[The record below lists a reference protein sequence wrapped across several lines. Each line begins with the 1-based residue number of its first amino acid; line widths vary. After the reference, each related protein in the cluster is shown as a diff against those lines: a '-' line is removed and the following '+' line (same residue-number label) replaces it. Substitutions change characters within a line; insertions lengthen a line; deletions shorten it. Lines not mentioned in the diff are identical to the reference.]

1 MSKPRVR
8 EVFATMAWFIWSHR
22 NKSRLQ
28 EKSAP
33 LSGIR
38 EAVCN
43 FLQLFS
49 SCREHSGST
58 KVVRRRTW
66 QPLNPGEYKTNFDG
80 AMFNECNEV
89 GVGIVVRDSKGLV
102 VIAMAKKKKR
112 KKKNLI
118 QWNVWSCWQQGVL
131 CSSQR
136 KSGYNIPT
144 LKVTRKRLSMGCKGL
159 ACTSHLWG
167 IWLETLYFLL
177 ALCGI
182 FLLLTLLGKVM
193 L

>member
-43 FLQLFS
+43 FLQLFNS
-49 SCREHSGST
+49 FREHSGST
-58 KVVRRRTW
+58 KVVSRRTW

-89 GVGIVVRDSKGLV
+89 GVGIVVRDSKSLV
-102 VIAMAKKKKR
+102 VVAMAKKKKKKTSFSGMFGAVGSKACYALR
-112 KKKNLI
+112 KGN
-118 QWNVWSCWQQGVL
+118 
-131 CSSQR
+131 R
-136 KSGYNIPT
+136 
-144 LKVTRKRLSMGCKGL
+144 VTTVPL
-159 ACTSHLWG
+159 
-167 IWLETLYFLL
+167 
-177 ALCGI
+177 
-182 FLLLTLLGKVM
+182 
-193 L
+193 

>member
-1 MSKPRVR
+1 MGYRLPVGKSIRSITGFIPRLGGYNHVETESSC
-8 EVFATMAWFIWSHR
+8 EVFATKAWFIWSHR

-43 FLQLFS
+43 FLQLFNS
-49 SCREHSGST
+49 FREHSGST

-102 VIAMAKKKKR
+102 VVAMAEKIKKKTSFSGMFGAVGSKACYALR
-112 KKKNLI
+112 KGN
-118 QWNVWSCWQQGVL
+118 
-131 CSSQR
+131 R
-136 KSGYNIPT
+136 
-144 LKVTRKRLSMGCKGL
+144 VTTVPL
-159 ACTSHLWG
+159 
-167 IWLETLYFLL
+167 
-177 ALCGI
+177 
-182 FLLLTLLGKVM
+182 
-193 L
+193 